1 MKIVYMGSPEFAV
14 PSLQEIAR
22 SDHEIAVV
30 ITQPDRPSGRSLR
43 VQPPAVKVAAQEL
56 GLPVLQP
63 ETTKSAEF
71 VAQMAAY
78 KPDLLVV
85 VAYGEILRTNLL
97 EISPAGSV
105 NLHASL
111 LPRYRGAAPIAW
123 AILKGERETGVT
135 TMGIVKA
142 MDAGPVFLQQQ
153 CPIDPDDT
161 TATLSRKL
169 ARIGAPLLVQT
180 IERIESGSII
190 PAAQDET
197 MVTLAPKLKKED
209 GLIDWNRESAYIARM
224 TRAFDPWPGAFTQ
237 FEGKIL
243 KILQAN
249 PSQTPGAAEISP
261 GTCLQV
267 SRTSLLIACGE
278 GSSLEILRVQPE
290 NRAAMTAADF
300 AHGHQIKSGSKLG

>member
-97 EISPAGSV
+97 EI
-105 NLHASL
+105 
-111 LPRYRGAAPIAW
+111 
-123 AILKGERETGVT
+123 
-135 TMGIVKA
+135 
-142 MDAGPVFLQQQ
+142 
-153 CPIDPDDT
+153 
-161 TATLSRKL
+161 
-169 ARIGAPLLVQT
+169 
-180 IERIESGSII
+180 
-190 PAAQDET
+190 
-197 MVTLAPKLKKED
+197 
-209 GLIDWNRESAYIARM
+209 
-224 TRAFDPWPGAFTQ
+224 
-237 FEGKIL
+237 
-243 KILQAN
+243 
-249 PSQTPGAAEISP
+249 
-261 GTCLQV
+261 
-267 SRTSLLIACGE
+267 
-278 GSSLEILRVQPE
+278 
-290 NRAAMTAADF
+290 
-300 AHGHQIKSGSKLG
+300 